1 MLTRQKWAYARTLCT
16 SGKKLSFTEE
26 DRTSLPLTLIFVPFS
41 MIPIAAG
48 GEYLSCSLNK
58 ILKITVHELLR
69 GHVVSLPACLFLFSV
84 YFSRKI
90 HSRSKTDF
98 HERTCEILSDS
109 YSFACEVFVIRSRPQ
124 LQDYGLRMHDQSTYF
139 VFFAMK
145 CRNRFIEHSLQL
157 SVNTC
162 LQYCKKRQRLSN
174 TTWLWN
180 FNLCFE
186 VRDLE
191 KEMYFVD
198 LGDLGDRRSWLSWR
212 LLIFGYLGDH
222 RSWRRLQ
229 NEPVVRAIDFKKAE
243 NGLSK
248 TI

>member
-1 MLTRQKWAYARTLCT
+1 M
-16 SGKKLSFTEE
+16 
-26 DRTSLPLTLIFVPFS
+26 
-41 MIPIAAG
+41 
-48 GEYLSCSLNK
+48 
-58 ILKITVHELLR
+58 
-69 GHVVSLPACLFLFSV
+69 
-84 YFSRKI
+84 
-90 HSRSKTDF
+90 
-98 HERTCEILSDS
+98 
-109 YSFACEVFVIRSRPQ
+109 
-124 LQDYGLRMHDQSTYF
+124 YF

-174 TTWLWN
+174 TIWLWN
-180 FNLCFE
+180 FSLCFE
-186 VRDLE
+186 IGDLE

-229 NEPVVRAIDFKKAE
+229 NEPVACSPCDRLQESRERTVQNNFNSLAYLPTSFQPPPPESIRPYPMHSDAYTSEKHLFIIGSISDPFP
-243 NGLSK
+243 
-248 TI
+248 

>member
-1 MLTRQKWAYARTLCT
+1 MCVIDE
-16 SGKKLSFTEE
+16 G
-26 DRTSLPLTLIFVPFS
+26 
-41 MIPIAAG
+41 
-48 GEYLSCSLNK
+48 
-58 ILKITVHELLR
+58 
-69 GHVVSLPACLFLFSV
+69 
-84 YFSRKI
+84 
-90 HSRSKTDF
+90 
-98 HERTCEILSDS
+98 ILSDR
-109 YSFACEVFVIRSRPQ
+109 F
-124 LQDYGLRMHDQSTYF
+124 
-139 VFFAMK
+139 
-145 CRNRFIEHSLQL
+145 NRFIEHSLQL

-180 FNLCFE
+180 FSLCFE
-186 VRDLE
+186 IGDLE

-243 NGLSK
+243 NGLFK